1 MDQKMRRESGLTPL
15 LTNIRIGNKI
25 VPNRIV
31 INAMECCDADTGGN
45 PTETAFRRYER
56 LARGNAGMIVVEALS
71 VVDENRGR
79 LHQLTALP
87 QNQKGLTDLVSA
99 MRRANP
105 KPLIIWQLTHAGEL
119 SSPEFSERVC
129 VKPFPG
135 YEGRLLT
142 EAEVDHILARF
153 VFAARMAHDCGADGV
168 DFKLCHGYL
177 GSQLL
182 RPFNDRKWKYGGS
195 WDNRTRFAYEFFER
209 IAKEV
214 KDPNF
219 CVGSKISVWEGLP
232 GGQGSA
238 GPDTP
243 LIDLTET
250 LDLVKG
256 LEARGARFIIESAGN
271 PSLTLPLVQ
280 TDKRMP
286 EYGYLRF
293 WFQRQLKAVLKP
305 QTVLIGSSYSIFRD
319 GKNAFRGV
327 KREESSFLHWANKNI
342 RDGVCDMVAIGRQ
355 SLADPLLPAK
365 LEAGKAAEIDWCT
378 ACDNCI
384 EFLIRQ
390 RPVGCSTYE
399 RAYTEELKEIRREQ
413 GRLAESE
420 KHT

>member
-1 MDQKMRRESGLTPL
+1 MPL
-15 LTNIRIGNKI
+15 LTSIRIGNKTA
-25 VPNRIV
+25 PNRIA

-45 PTETAFRRYER
+45 PTHTAFRRYER
-56 LARGNAGMIVVEALS
+56 LARGGAGMIVVEALS
-71 VVDENRGR
+71 VVDENLGR

-87 QNQKGLTDLVSA
+87 KNQKGLTGLVSA

-135 YEGRLLT
+135 YEGRLLS
-142 EAEVDHILARF
+142 EEEVDEILSRF
-153 VFAARMAHDCGADGV
+153 VFAAKMAHDCGADGV

-182 RPFNDRKWKYGGS
+182 RPYNDRKWKYGGS
-195 WDNRTRFAYEFFER
+195 WANRSRFTYEFYER
-209 IAKEV
+209 VAEEV

-219 CVGSKISVWEGLP
+219 VVGSKISVWEGLP

-293 WFQRQLKAVLKP
+293 WFQKQLKSALKP
-305 QTVLIGSSYSIFRD
+305 STVLIGSSYSIFRD

-327 KREESSFLHWANKNI
+327 KREEASLLHWANKNI
-342 RDGVCDMVAIGRQ
+342 RDGVCDMVALGRQ

-365 LEAGKAAEIDWCT
+365 LEAGKAEEIDWCT

-399 RAYTEELKEIRREQ
+399 REYAEELKEIRREQ
-413 GRLAESE
+413 GRLGESE

>member
-1 MDQKMRRESGLTPL
+1 MPL
-15 LTNIRIGNKI
+15 LTGITVGTRT
-25 VPNRIV
+25 VPNRIA

-45 PTETAFRRYER
+45 PTDSAFRRYER
-56 LARGNAGMIVVEALS
+56 LARGNAGVIVVEALS

-87 QNQKGLTDLVSA
+87 QNQKGLTDLVA
-99 MRRANP
+99 HMRKANP
-105 KPLIIWQLTHAGEL
+105 RPVILWQLTHSGEL

-142 EAEVDHILARF
+142 EAEVDEILERF
-153 VFAARMAHDCGADGV
+153 VLAAKMAGDCGADGV

-195 WDNRTRFAYEFFER
+195 WGNRTRFAYEFYER
-209 IAKEV
+209 VSREV
-214 KDPNF
+214 KNKNF
-219 CVGSKISVWEGLP
+219 ILGSKISAWEGLP
-232 GGQGSA
+232 GGMGTAAADS
-238 GPDTP
+238 PI
-243 LIDLTET
+243 IDLTEVF
-250 LDLVKG
+250 DLVKG
-256 LEARGARFIIESAGN
+256 LEARGAKYIIQSAGN
-271 PSLTLPLVQ
+271 PSLTLALTQP
-280 TDKRMP
+280 DKRVP
-286 EYGYLRF
+286 DYGYLHF
-293 WFQRQLKAVLKP
+293 WFQKQIRAVLKRD
-305 QTVLIGSSYSIFRD
+305 TVLIGSAYSIYRN
-319 GKNAFRGV
+319 GKNSFRGV
-327 KREESSFLHWANKNI
+327 KPEEASLLHWANKNI

-365 LEAGKAAEIDWCT
+365 LEEGKAAEVQWCT

-390 RPVGCSTYE
+390 KPVGCSTYE
-399 RAYTEELKEIRREQ
+399 REYSNALKEIRRQ
-413 GRLAESE
+413 AGNLAEAE

>member
-1 MDQKMRRESGLTPL
+1 MDQKMPL
-15 LTNIRIGNKI
+15 LTGVRIGNKTAA
-25 VPNRIV
+25 NRIT

-45 PTETAFRRYER
+45 PTHTAFRRYER
-56 LARGNAGMIVVEALS
+56 LARGGAGMIVVEALS
-71 VVDENRGR
+71 VVDENLGR

-87 QNQKGLTDLVSA
+87 KNQKGLTDLVST

-105 KPLIIWQLTHAGEL
+105 KPLIVWQLTHNGEL
-119 SSPEFSERVC
+119 ANPEFSERVC

-135 YEGRLLT
+135 YEGRLLS
-142 EAEVDHILARF
+142 EEEVDAILDKF
-153 VFAARMAHDCGADGV
+153 VEAAKMAHDCGADGV

-195 WDNRTRFAYEFFER
+195 WANRTRFAYEFYER
-209 IAKEV
+209 IDKEV

-219 CVGSKISVWEGLP
+219 IVGSKISVWEGLP

-243 LIDLTET
+243 LLDLTES
-250 LDLVKG
+250 LDLVRG
-256 LEARGARFIIESAGN
+256 LEARGAKFIIESAGN

-280 TDKRMP
+280 TDKRAA

-293 WFQRQLKAVLKP
+293 WFQKQLKAALKP
-305 QTVLIGSSYSIFRD
+305 STVLIGSAYSIFRD

-327 KREESSFLHWANKNI
+327 KCEESSFLYWANKNI
-342 RDGVCDMVAIGRQ
+342 REGICDLVAIGRQ

-365 LEAGKAAEIDWCT
+365 LEAGKVDEVQWCT

-390 RPVGCSTYE
+390 RPVGCPTYE
-399 RAYTEELKEIRREQ
+399 REYALELKEIRREQ

>member
-1 MDQKMRRESGLTPL
+1 MTTENVL
-15 LTNIRIGNKI
+15 LTSIRIGNRT
-25 VPNRIV
+25 VPNRIA
-31 INAMECCDADTGGN
+31 INAMECCDADTSGN
-45 PTETAFRRYER
+45 PGDTAFRRYER
-56 LARGNAGMIVVEALS
+56 LARGNAGVIVVEALS

-87 QNQKGLTDLVSA
+87 QNQKDLTRLVAA
-99 MRRANP
+99 MRKANP
-105 KPLIIWQLTHAGEL
+105 RPLILWQLTHSGEL

-142 EAEVDHILARF
+142 EEEVDEILERF
-153 VFAARMAHDCGADGV
+153 VFAAKMAHDCGADGV

-177 GSQLL
+177 GTQLL

-195 WDNRTRFAYEFFER
+195 WANRTRFAYEVYER
-209 IAKEV
+209 IAREIH
-214 KDPNF
+214 DPSF
-219 CVGSKISVWEGLP
+219 IAGSKVSMWEGLP
-232 GGQGSA
+232 GGVGSA

-243 LIDLTET
+243 LMDLTES

-256 LEARGARFIIESAGN
+256 LEARGAKYIIESAGN

-280 TDKRMP
+280 AEKRFA
-286 EYGYLRF
+286 EITYLRF
-293 WFQRQLKAVLKP
+293 FFQRELRRALKKE
-305 QTVLIGSSYSIFRD
+305 TVVIGSNYSVFRN
-319 GKNAFRGV
+319 GKNSFRGV
-327 KREESSFLHWANKNI
+327 KPEESSFIYWANKNI
-342 RDGVCDMVAIGRQ
+342 REGLCDMVAIGRQ

-365 LEAGKAAEIDWCT
+365 LEAGKPDDVNWCT
-378 ACDNCI
+378 VCDNCI

-399 RAYTEELKEIRREQ
+399 REYTQELKEIRAAQ
-413 GRLAESE
+413 GRLTDAE

>member
-1 MDQKMRRESGLTPL
+1 MNPSMPL
-15 LTNIRIGNKI
+15 LSSIRIGSKT
-25 VPNRIV
+25 VGNRIV
-31 INAMECCDADTGGN
+31 INAMECCDADTDGN
-45 PTETAFRRYER
+45 PQATAFRRYER
-56 LARGNAGMIVVEALS
+56 LARGNAGMIIIEALS

-87 QNQKGLTDLVSA
+87 QNQKGLTRLVST
-99 MRRANP
+99 MRQANP
-105 KPLIIWQLTHAGEL
+105 EPLVVWQLTHAGEL

-135 YEGRLLT
+135 YGGRLLT
-142 EAEVDHILARF
+142 DEEVDYILERF
-153 VFAARMAHDCGADGV
+153 VFAAKMAYECGADGV

-195 WDNRTRFAYEFFER
+195 WGNRARFAYEFYER
-209 IAKEV
+209 VAKEV
-214 KDPNF
+214 NDPNF
-219 CVGSKISVWEGLP
+219 AVGSKITVWEGLP

-243 LIDLTET
+243 LLDLTET

-286 EYGYLRF
+286 EYGYLHF
-293 WFQRQLKAVLKP
+293 WFQKQLRSALKP
-305 QTVLIGSSYSIFRD
+305 ETVLIGSAYSIFRN
-319 GKNAFRGV
+319 GKNSLRGV
-327 KREESSFLHWANKNI
+327 KEEESSLLYWANRNI
-342 RDGVCDMVAIGRQ
+342 SDGVCDMVAIGRQ
-355 SLADPLLPAK
+355 SLADPSLPAK
-365 LEAGKAAEIDWCT
+365 LEAGEAAEIKWCT
-378 ACDNCI
+378 SCDNCI

-399 RAYTEELKEIRREQ
+399 RAYAEELKEIRREQ
-413 GRLAESE
+413 GKLAVTE